1 MLEYEKIRKKTRLT
15 DTAIDLLHL
24 IKEFGKF
31 HKLKNAVVLHVI
43 DDQLQMIDRD
53 TRGIYELY
61 FYVEQHHWWKKF
73 N

>member
-1 MLEYEKIRKKTRLT
+1 MLEYEKIRKNNRLT

-31 HKLKNAVVLHVI
+31 HKLKNAAVLHVI

-61 FYVEQHHWWKKF
+61 FYVEQHH
-73 N
+73 